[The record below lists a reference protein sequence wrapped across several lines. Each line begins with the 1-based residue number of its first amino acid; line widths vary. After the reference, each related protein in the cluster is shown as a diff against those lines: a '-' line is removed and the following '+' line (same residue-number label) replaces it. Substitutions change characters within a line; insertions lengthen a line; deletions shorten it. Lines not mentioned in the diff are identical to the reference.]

1 MNNTMKKTILFL
13 ATLLALTVSCQRAED
28 LSPDT
33 PVFKEVAVNIGENG
47 DETRSLIS
55 IEAEDFKKAS
65 LFAFYH
71 STGKIA
77 VYPESAGD
85 QAGTGPVAIEVT
97 EKQFNWALP
106 IGQALDIYVI
116 VNYNDE
122 LGSTLAGYRS
132 DGNLTETTLNAL
144 KFTALDNVYMSDVE
158 ASGIPMSGVVHTTL
172 ANENSPLNVT
182 VKRLFAKYVLKFD
195 LSELSAS
202 NASLQA
208 LHIVTENVNT
218 EVPFFQDNFKQ
229 TVRSK
234 FKEYD
239 RASDL
244 DLEQIQSGQPIVLY
258 VPENCQ
264 GSISNPIAD
273 KWYNVQGFL
282 GSKVANCTYVDMAV
296 KIVDAEGCWKNYNAA
311 MYLGSDCRTNFDVVR
326 NVSTAITVKIPYV
339 PPIIEGQDYF
349 YFENHN
355 LVTVNGGENVTLN
368 YNTNLDYRNDVSF
381 TFTDASSDAVISDAF
396 APVKYSDHVV
406 LTANA
411 NYSGHRFIVTG
422 GNASKGAQD
431 QKPVEIVQ
439 NTITLED
446 IEVTCEV
453 VSHSDLDNRDYT
465 YTGYGQDFNVHVDMN
480 NGNECDVKLTV
491 RVKYNG
497 AWHTPSSDPLAL
509 TELEFTGMGADGVA
523 YPWQWGSS
531 YSFTEW
537 YMPGDYD
544 MVKIY
549 FNGKLAKGTN
559 FTGRFYINYAV

>member
-33 PVFKEVAVNIGENG
+33 PVFKEIAVNIGENG

-106 IGQALDIYVI
+106 IGQALDIYII
-116 VNYNDE
+116 VNYGDE
-122 LGSTLAGYRS
+122 LGITLESYRGNADLTESTL
-132 DGNLTETTLNAL
+132 DAL

-195 LSELSAS
+195 LSDLTTS

-296 KIVDAEGCWKNYNAA
+296 KIVDAEGFWKNYNAA

-509 TELEFTGMGADGVA
+509 TELCFTGMYAGDPV
-523 YPWQWGSS
+523 PWQWGSS

-544 MVKIY
+544 VVMIY

>member
-13 ATLLALTVSCQRAED
+13 ATLLALTVGCQRAED

-77 VYPESAGD
+77 IYPESAGD

-355 LVTVNGGENVTLN
+355 LVTVNGGEDVTLN
-368 YNTNLDYRNDVSF
+368 YDTNLDYRQEVSF
-381 TFTDASSDAVISDAF
+381 IYTDAASGNVVSNAF
-396 APVKYSDHVV
+396 THVTSSDHVV

-439 NTITLED
+439 KTITLED
-446 IEVTCEV
+446 IEVTCTV
-453 VSHSDLDNRDYT
+453 VSHSELANRDYT

-480 NGNECDVKLTV
+480 DGNECDVKLTV

-509 TELEFTGMGADGVA
+509 TELCFTGMNAGNPV
-523 YPWQWGSS
+523 PWQWGSS

-537 YMPGDYD
+537 YMPGDCD
-544 MVKIY
+544 VVKIY

>member
-13 ATLLALTVSCQRAED
+13 ATLLALTVGCQRAED

-132 DGNLTETTLNAL
+132 DGNLTETTLNVL

-282 GSKVANCTYVDMAV
+282 GGKVANCTYVDMAV

-355 LVTVNGGENVTLN
+355 LVTVNGGEDVTLN
-368 YNTNLDYRNDVSF
+368 YDTNLDYRQEVSF
-381 TFTDASSDAVISDAF
+381 IYTDAASGNVVSNAF
-396 APVKYSDHVV
+396 THVTSSDHVV

-509 TELEFTGMGADGVA
+509 TELCFTGMNAGNPV
-523 YPWQWGSS
+523 PWQWGSS

-537 YMPGDYD
+537 YMPGDCD
-544 MVKIY
+544 VVKIY

>member
-13 ATLLALTVSCQRAED
+13 ATLLALTVGCQRAED

-355 LVTVNGGENVTLN
+355 LVTVNGGEDVTLN
-368 YNTNLDYRNDVSF
+368 YDTNLDYRQEVSF
-381 TFTDASSDAVISDAF
+381 IYTDAASGNVVSNAF
-396 APVKYSDHVV
+396 THVTSSDHVV

-480 NGNECDVKLTV
+480 DGNECDVKLTV

-509 TELEFTGMGADGVA
+509 TELCFTGMNAGNPV
-523 YPWQWGSS
+523 PWQWGSS

-537 YMPGDYD
+537 YMPGDCD
-544 MVKIY
+544 VVKIY

-559 FTGRFYINYAV
+559 FSGRFYINYAV

>member
-13 ATLLALTVSCQRAED
+13 ATLLALAISCQRAED
-28 LSPDT
+28 LSPDM
-33 PVFKEVAVNIGENG
+33 PVFKEVSVSIGENG
-47 DETRSLIS
+47 NETRSLIS
-55 IEAEDFKKAS
+55 IEAEAFKKAS

-106 IGQALDIYVI
+106 VGQALDIYVI

-122 LGSTLAGYRS
+122 LGSTLATYRS
-132 DGNLTETTLNAL
+132 DGNLTETTLDAL

-195 LSELSAS
+195 LSDLTAS

-208 LHIVTENVNT
+208 LHVVTENVNT

-239 RASDL
+239 RANDL
-244 DLEQIQSGQPIVLY
+244 DLEQIQSGHPIVLY

-264 GSISNPIAD
+264 GSITNPIAD

-282 GSKVANCTYVDMAV
+282 GNKVANCTYVDMAV
-296 KIVDAEGCWKNYNAA
+296 KIVDADGCWKNYNTAL
-311 MYLGSDCRTNFDVVR
+311 YLGSDCRTNFDVVR
-326 NVSTAITVKIPYV
+326 NVSTAITVKVPYSV
-339 PPIIEGQDYF
+339 PFVVGEDYF
-349 YFENHN
+349 YFDSHN
-355 LVTVNGGENVTLN
+355 LVTVNSGEDVTLN
-368 YNTNLDYRNDVSF
+368 YSTSLSKDEVVFTYTDAANGEVVQDAFTNLRVG
-381 TFTDASSDAVISDAF
+381 SDKVMM
-396 APVKYSDHVV
+396 
-406 LTANA
+406 TANST
-411 NYSGHRFIVTG
+411 YSGHRFIVTG
-422 GNASKGAQD
+422 GNASKSAQD
-431 QKPVEIVQ
+431 QKPVEIV
-439 NTITLED
+439 NSSIVLED
-446 IEVTCEV
+446 IQITYV
-453 VSHSDLDNRDYT
+453 VNSYSERDGRVYSR
-465 YTGYGQDFNVHVDMN
+465 TGYGDDFNVPVDMN
-480 NGNECDVKLTV
+480 DGNDCDMDLTL

-497 AWHTPSSDPLAL
+497 VWHDNLPSTDPLVQIWI
-509 TELEFTGMGADGVA
+509 TGMGEDA
-523 YPWQWGSS
+523 PQFRTWGTH
-531 YSFTEW
+531 YNSFQLW
-537 YMPGDYD
+537 GGLCWMMPGDIEV
-544 MVKIY
+544 VKIY
-549 FNGKLAKGTN
+549 FDGNLVRQFEVGYN
-559 FTGRFYINYAV
+559 

>member
-1 MNNTMKKTILFL
+1 MNITMKKTILFL
-13 ATLLALTVSCQRAED
+13 ATLLALATGCQRAEN
-28 LSPDT
+28 LFPDG
-33 PVFKEVAVNIGENG
+33 PVFKEVAVNIRENG
-47 DETRSLIS
+47 DATRSLIS

-77 VYPESAGD
+77 VYPEYAGD
-85 QAGTGPVAIEVT
+85 EAGTGPVAIEVT

-106 IGQALDIYVI
+106 VGQALDIYVI

-132 DGNLTETTLNAL
+132 DGDLTESTLDAL

-172 ANENSPLNVT
+172 ANESSPLNVT

-195 LSELSAS
+195 LSDLSAS
-202 NASLQA
+202 SASLQA

-355 LVTVNGGENVTLN
+355 LVTVNGGEDVTLN
-368 YNTNLDYRNDVSF
+368 YDTNLDYRQEVSF
-381 TFTDASSDAVISDAF
+381 IYTDAASGNVVSNAF
-396 APVKYSDHVV
+396 THVTSSDHVV

-439 NTITLED
+439 KTITLED
-446 IEVTCEV
+446 IEVTCTV
-453 VSHSDLDNRDYT
+453 VSHSELDNRDYT

-480 NGNECDVKLTV
+480 DGNDCDVKLTV

-497 AWHTPSSDPLAL
+497 EWHTPSSDPSAL
-509 TELEFTGMGADGVA
+509 TELCFTGMNAGNPV
-523 YPWQWGSS
+523 PWQWGSS

-537 YMPGDYD
+537 YMPGDCD
-544 MVKIY
+544 VVKIY

-559 FTGRFYINYAV
+559 FSGRFYINYAV

>member
-282 GSKVANCTYVDMAV
+282 GGKVANCTYVDMAV

-355 LVTVNGGENVTLN
+355 LVTVNGGEDVTLN
-368 YNTNLDYRNDVSF
+368 YDTNLDYRQEVSF
-381 TFTDASSDAVISDAF
+381 IYTDAASGNVVSNAF
-396 APVKYSDHVV
+396 THVTSSDHVV

-480 NGNECDVKLTV
+480 DGNECDVKLTV

-509 TELEFTGMGADGVA
+509 TELCFTGMNAGNPV
-523 YPWQWGSS
+523 PWQWGSS

-537 YMPGDYD
+537 YMPGDCD
-544 MVKIY
+544 VVKIY

>member
-13 ATLLALTVSCQRAED
+13 ATLLALTVGCQQAEN
-28 LSPDT
+28 LSPDM
-33 PVFKEVAVNIGENG
+33 PVFKEVAVSIGE
-47 DETRSLIS
+47 DATRSLIS

-85 QAGTGPVAIEVT
+85 QVGTGPVAIEVT

-106 IGQALDIYVI
+106 VGQALDIYVI

-132 DGNLTETTLNAL
+132 DGDLTKSTLDAL

-158 ASGIPMSGVVHTTL
+158 ASGIPMSGVVHATL
-172 ANENSPLNVT
+172 ANESSPLNVT

-195 LSELSAS
+195 LSDLSAS
-202 NASLQA
+202 SASLQA

-355 LVTVNGGENVTLN
+355 LVTVNGGEDVTLN
-368 YNTNLDYRNDVSF
+368 YDTNLDYRQEVSF
-381 TFTDASSDAVISDAF
+381 IYTDAASGNVVSNAF
-396 APVKYSDHVV
+396 THVTSSDHVV

-509 TELEFTGMGADGVA
+509 TELCFTGMNAGNPV
-523 YPWQWGSS
+523 PWQWGSS

-537 YMPGDYD
+537 YMPGDCD
-544 MVKIY
+544 VVKIY

>member
-13 ATLLALTVSCQRAED
+13 ATLLALTVGCQQAEN
-28 LSPDT
+28 LSPDM
-33 PVFKEVAVNIGENG
+33 PVFKEVAVSIGE
-47 DETRSLIS
+47 DATRSLIS

-85 QAGTGPVAIEVT
+85 QVGTGPVAIEVT

-106 IGQALDIYVI
+106 IGQALDIYII
-116 VNYNDE
+116 VNYGDE
-122 LGSTLAGYRS
+122 LGITLESYRGNADLTESTL
-132 DGNLTETTLNAL
+132 DAL

-195 LSELSAS
+195 LSDLTTS

-368 YNTNLDYRNDVSF
+368 YSTNLDYTDEISF
-381 TFTDASSDAVISDAF
+381 IYTDAATGNVVSNAF
-396 APVKYSDHVV
+396 SHVTSSDHVV

-480 NGNECDVKLTV
+480 DGNECDVKLTV

-509 TELEFTGMGADGVA
+509 TELCFTGMNAGNPV
-523 YPWQWGSS
+523 PWQWGSS

-537 YMPGDYD
+537 YMPGDCD
-544 MVKIY
+544 VVKIY

>member
-1 MNNTMKKTILFL
+1 MNITMKKTILFL
-13 ATLLALTVSCQRAED
+13 ATLLALATGCQRAEV
-28 LSPDT
+28 LSPDVS
-33 PVFKEVAVNIGENG
+33 VFKEVAVNIGENG
-47 DETRSLIS
+47 DATRSLIS
-55 IEAEDFKKAS
+55 IEAEHFKKAS
-65 LFAFYH
+65 LFAFYN

-106 IGQALDIYVI
+106 VGQALDIYVI

-132 DGNLTETTLNAL
+132 NEDLTESTLDAL

-195 LSELSAS
+195 LSDLTTS

-218 EVPFFQDNFKQ
+218 EVPFFQDKFKQ

-264 GSISNPIAD
+264 GDITNPVAET
-273 KWYNVQGFL
+273 WYNVQGFL

-296 KIVDAEGCWKNYNAA
+296 KIVDAEGCWKNYNTAL
-311 MYLGSDCRTNFDVVR
+311 YLGSDCRTNFDVIR

-339 PPIIEGQDYF
+339 PPIIEGNDYF
-349 YFENHN
+349 YFEDHD
-355 LVTVNGGENVTLN
+355 LVTVNGGEDVQLDYT
-368 YNTNLDYRNDVSF
+368 TNLDRSDVGFLYMDTASGETVSNAF
-381 TFTDASSDAVISDAF
+381 TGQIKGANY
-396 APVKYSDHVV
+396 VK
-406 LTANA
+406 LTANPTYA
-411 NYSGHRFIVTG
+411 GHRFIVTG
-422 GNASKGAQD
+422 GNAARNAQD
-431 QKPVEIVQ
+431 QKPVEIV
-439 NTITLED
+439 NKTIVLED
-446 IEVTCEV
+446 IEITYV
-453 VSHSDLDNRDYT
+453 VNSYSELNDRT
-465 YTGYGQDFNVHVDMN
+465 YSLTGYGNDFNVPVDPHD
-480 NGNECDVKLTV
+480 GNDCDMDLII
-491 RVKYNG
+491 RVKYDG
-497 AWHTPSSDPLAL
+497 TWHSNLPSTDSLVQIWV
-509 TELEFTGMGADGVA
+509 TGMGEDA
-523 YPWQWGSS
+523 PQFRTWGTHYNSIQRWGGLS
-531 YSFTEW
+531 W
-537 YMPGDYD
+537 MMPGDVEV
-544 MVKIY
+544 VKIY
-549 FNGKLAKGTN
+549 FDGNLVRQFEVGYN
-559 FTGRFYINYAV
+559 

>member
-13 ATLLALTVSCQRAED
+13 ATLLALTVGCQRAED

-355 LVTVNGGENVTLN
+355 LVTVNGGEDVTLN
-368 YNTNLDYRNDVSF
+368 YDTNLDYRQEVSF
-381 TFTDASSDAVISDAF
+381 IYTDAASGNVVSNAF
-396 APVKYSDHVV
+396 THVTSSDHVV

-480 NGNECDVKLTV
+480 DGNECDVKLTV

-509 TELEFTGMGADGVA
+509 TELCFTGMNAGNPV
-523 YPWQWGSS
+523 PWQWGSS

-537 YMPGDYD
+537 YMPGDCD
-544 MVKIY
+544 VVKIY